1 MTEYKAQDTDI
12 VFALDIGTRS
22 VVGVVGRTVGDRLKI
37 LGIEMEEHKSRAMMD
52 GQIDNIQQVADLARI
67 VTERLER
74 QLEVHLEKVCVAAA
88 GRALRTQSG
97 TFALELSDSQPIAAE
112 QISQLETGAVSAA
125 EAALQMDEENRR
137 QFFLVG
143 YTVAQYRLDRYPL
156 STLLGHG
163 GKTMEADVVATFL
176 PGEVVESLY
185 AAMHLAGLQ
194 VASMTLEPIAAMNAA
209 IPAELRLL
217 NLALVDIGAG
227 TTDIAVCRDG
237 SVVGYT
243 MVTLAG
249 DEITEALMRAFLV
262 DFRTAEEI
270 KRDLW
275 NGADLHYTDILGVEN
290 TSSYAAVYE
299 VIQEPMRRLAEA
311 IAAQVSGVN
320 GGAPSAV
327 FLAGGGSRLKG
338 LREEVAQCLGMEER
352 RVSTAGNHYAKS
364 AFSEELDLDHPEYAT
379 PLGIAVS
386 AGLGLL
392 NDSYLVMLNGQPAK
406 LFRSGTLTLRDI
418 LLMNGYTYEDILGRS
433 GKSLSVTLDGRRVVL
448 RGEPAAP
455 AVLRLN
461 EEDAPVTAVVHAGDQ
476 ISFVPARSGAD
487 ASRTLAELLGRPVR
501 ALVNNREAPADTQLE
516 QGDVILTLESP
527 TPETEIPAEP
537 AAPPVSP
544 KPLDIVL
551 NEKPLHL
558 DGKEEGTPYYLMDLL
573 KFSGLDFDHLEQ
585 PVRLEVNGAECGFR
599 QVLKDGDSVTIACV

>member
-22 VVGVVGRTVGDRLKI
+22 VVGIVGTPVGDRLKV
-37 LGIEMEEHKSRAMMD
+37 LGIEMEEHKNRAMMD

-74 QLEVHLEKVCVAAA
+74 QLKVHLEKVCVAAA

-262 DFRTAEEI
+262 DFRTAEAI

-290 TSSYAAVYE
+290 TTSYAAVYE

-311 IAAQVSGVN
+311 IAAQVSSVN

-327 FLAGGGSRLKG
+327 FLAGGGSRLRE

-352 RVSTAGNHYAKS
+352 RVSMAGNHYAKS
-364 AFSEELDLDHPEYAT
+364 AFSEELDLERPEYAT
-379 PLGIAVS
+379 PLGIAIS

-418 LLMNGYTYEDILGRS
+418 LLMNGYTYEEILGKS

-461 EEDAPVTAVVHAGDQ
+461 GEDAPVSAMVHAGDQ
-476 ISFVPARSGAD
+476 ISFIPARSGAD
-487 ASRTLAELLGRPVR
+487 AARTLAELLGRPVR
-501 ALVNNREAPADTQLE
+501 ALVNNREAPADTQLK

-527 TPETEIPAEP
+527 ASVAEAAAEP
-537 AAPPVSP
+537 AAPYVSLRT
-544 KPLDIVL
+544 LDIVL

-573 KFSGLDFDHLEQ
+573 KFSGLDFDHLER

>member
-22 VVGVVGRTVGDRLKI
+22 VVGIVGTPVGDRLKV
-37 LGIEMEEHKSRAMMD
+37 LGIEMEEHKNRAMMD

-74 QLEVHLEKVCVAAA
+74 QLKVHLEKVCVAAA

-137 QFFLVG
+137 QFFWWAIRLRN
-143 YTVAQYRLDRYPL
+143 TVWTDIPYPPCW
-156 STLLGHG
+156 GMAA
-163 GKTMEADVVATFL
+163 KTMEADVVATFL

-249 DEITEALMRAFLV
+249 DEITEALMRALLV
-262 DFRTAEEI
+262 DFRTAEAI

-290 TSSYAAVYE
+290 TTSYAAVYE

-311 IAAQVSGVN
+311 IAAQVSSVN

-327 FLAGGGSRLKG
+327 FLAGGGSRLRE

-352 RVSTAGNHYAKS
+352 RVSMAGNHYAKS
-364 AFSEELDLDHPEYAT
+364 AFSEELDLERPEYAT
-379 PLGIAVS
+379 PLGIAIS

-406 LFRSGTLTLRDI
+406 LFRSGTLTLP
-418 LLMNGYTYEDILGRS
+418 GYS
-433 GKSLSVTLDGRRVVL
+433 
-448 RGEPAAP
+448 
-455 AVLRLN
+455 
-461 EEDAPVTAVVHAGDQ
+461 
-476 ISFVPARSGAD
+476 AD
-487 ASRTLAELLGRPVR
+487 EWLYV
-501 ALVNNREAPADTQLE
+501 
-516 QGDVILTLESP
+516 
-527 TPETEIPAEP
+527 
-537 AAPPVSP
+537 
-544 KPLDIVL
+544 
-551 NEKPLHL
+551 
-558 DGKEEGTPYYLMDLL
+558 
-573 KFSGLDFDHLEQ
+573 
-585 PVRLEVNGAECGFR
+585 
-599 QVLKDGDSVTIACV
+599 

>member
-1 MTEYKAQDTDI
+1 MAEYQAQDTDL

-22 VVGVVGRTVGDRLKI
+22 VVGIVGRTVGDRLKI

-97 TFALELSDSQPIAAE
+97 TFALELPDGQAITPE

-194 VASMTLEPIAAMNAA
+194 VASMTLEPIA
-209 IPAELRLL
+209 AELRLL

-299 VIQEPMRRLAEA
+299 VIQEPMR
-311 IAAQVSGVN
+311 
-320 GGAPSAV
+320 
-327 FLAGGGSRLKG
+327 
-338 LREEVAQCLGMEER
+338 
-352 RVSTAGNHYAKS
+352 
-364 AFSEELDLDHPEYAT
+364 
-379 PLGIAVS
+379 
-386 AGLGLL
+386 
-392 NDSYLVMLNGQPAK
+392 
-406 LFRSGTLTLRDI
+406 
-418 LLMNGYTYEDILGRS
+418 
-433 GKSLSVTLDGRRVVL
+433 
-448 RGEPAAP
+448 
-455 AVLRLN
+455 
-461 EEDAPVTAVVHAGDQ
+461 
-476 ISFVPARSGAD
+476 
-487 ASRTLAELLGRPVR
+487 
-501 ALVNNREAPADTQLE
+501 
-516 QGDVILTLESP
+516 
-527 TPETEIPAEP
+527 
-537 AAPPVSP
+537 PVSYTHIKLP
-544 KPLDIVL
+544 T
-551 NEKPLHL
+551 N
-558 DGKEEGTPYYLMDLL
+558 
-573 KFSGLDFDHLEQ
+573 
-585 PVRLEVNGAECGFR
+585 LEV
-599 QVLKDGDSVTIACV
+599 